1 LTSEDR
7 NDAGSEMSFNRRSA
21 FATFALVIFGQSA
34 AAQPH
39 NPRPWQDNFTARL
52 EILALLET
60 LNADLLS
67 HDSATLTLDRWC
79 GDHKLAS
86 PAHIVANLIERAD
99 KKPTA
104 EQRQLLG
111 VSSSERVRYR
121 RVRLSCG
128 DHVLSEADNWY
139 VPSRLTLDMNHI
151 LDTTD
156 TSFGRVVR
164 PLDFHRHT
172 LSAKLLYSPLPK
184 NWEMG
189 APIPE
194 GHETALAIPH
204 AVLEHRAVLT
214 LPNGTPFS
222 QVIET
227 YTSDVLDFDQR

>member
-1 LTSEDR
+1 MNFSR
-7 NDAGSEMSFNRRSA
+7 GSA
-21 FATFALVIFGQSA
+21 FTIFAFVLLGQSA

-39 NPRPWQDNFTARL
+39 NPLPWQDNFATRL
-52 EILALLET
+52 EVLALLET

-79 GDHKLAS
+79 GDHQLAS
-86 PAHIVANLIERAD
+86 PAHIVANLVRGAD
-99 KKPTA
+99 KEPTA
-104 EQRQLLG
+104 EQRQQLG
-111 VSSSERVRYR
+111 VSSWEQVRYR

-139 VPSRLTLDMNHI
+139 VPSRLTPDMNHI

-189 APIPE
+189 APVAE
-194 GHETALAIPH
+194 QHEATLAIPH

-222 QVIET
+222 EVVES
-227 YTSDVLDFDQR
+227 YTSEVLDFGHR

>member
-1 LTSEDR
+1 M
-7 NDAGSEMSFNRRSA
+7 NFNHRSA
-21 FATFALVIFGQSA
+21 FATFAFMLFGQSA
-34 AAQPH
+34 AAEPH
-39 NPRPWQDNFTARL
+39 NQIPWQDNFTARL
-52 EILALLET
+52 EVLALLET

-79 GDHKLAS
+79 GDHQIAS
-86 PAHIVANLIERAD
+86 PAHILAKLVERTD

-111 VSSSERVRYR
+111 VSSSEQVRYR

-139 VPSRLTLDMNHI
+139 VPSRLTPDMNHV

-164 PLDFHRHT
+164 PLDFRRHT
-172 LSAKLLYSPLPK
+172 LSAKLLYSPLPR

-189 APIPE
+189 APIAE
-194 GHETALAIPH
+194 RHETALAIPH

-214 LPNGTPFS
+214 LPNGKPFS
-222 QVIET
+222 QVTET
-227 YTSDVLDFDQR
+227 YTSEVLDFRHR

>member
-1 LTSEDR
+1 M
-7 NDAGSEMSFNRRSA
+7 NFNRSA
-21 FATFALVIFGQSA
+21 FATFAFMLFGQSA
-34 AAQPH
+34 AAQQH
-39 NPRPWQDNFTARL
+39 NQIPWQDNFTARL
-52 EILALLET
+52 EVLALLET

-79 GDHKLAS
+79 GDHQIAS
-86 PAHIVANLIERAD
+86 PAHIVAKLVERTD
-99 KKPTA
+99 KEPTA

-111 VSSSERVRYR
+111 VSSSEQVRYR

-139 VPSRLTLDMNHI
+139 VPSRLTPDMNHI

-164 PLDFHRHT
+164 PLDFRRHT
-172 LSAKLLYSPLPK
+172 LSAKLLYSPLPR

-189 APIPE
+189 APIAE
-194 GHETALAIPH
+194 RHEPALAIPH

-214 LPNGTPFS
+214 LPNGKPFS
-222 QVIET
+222 QVTET
-227 YTSDVLDFDQR
+227 YTSEVLDFRHR

>member
-1 LTSEDR
+1 
-7 NDAGSEMSFNRRSA
+7 MSRRIA
-21 FATFALVIFGQSA
+21 FATFVFVLFGQTV

-39 NPRPWQDNFTARL
+39 NQLPWQDNFTSRL
-52 EILALLET
+52 EVLALLET

-79 GDHKLAS
+79 GDHQLAS
-86 PAHIVANLIERAD
+86 PAHIVANLVRGAD
-99 KKPTA
+99 KEPTA

-111 VSSSERVRYR
+111 VSSSEQVRYR

-139 VPSRLTLDMNHI
+139 VPSRLTPDMNKT

-164 PLDFHRHT
+164 PLHFHRHT

-184 NWEMG
+184 NWEMD
-189 APIPE
+189 APMME
-194 GHETALAIPH
+194 QHDAALAIPH
-204 AVLEHRAVLT
+204 AVLEHRAVLA

-222 QVIET
+222 EVVET
-227 YTSDVLDFDQR
+227 YTSEVLDFHRQ